1 VRRGDSYI
9 GSKTQATLNQSGILS
24 VREKMSLQ
32 TLKAV
37 NMIVEINHSYE
48 NEYSST
54 VCFYRQE
61 TVRKGPCLRY

>member
-1 VRRGDSYI
+1 MSSI
-9 GSKTQATLNQSGILS
+9 PQATLNRSGL
-24 VREKMSLQ
+24 VYVGEEMSLQ

-37 NMIVEINHSYE
+37 YMIVEINHSYE
-48 NEYSST
+48 NEYSNT

>member
-1 VRRGDSYI
+1 MRQGDSYI
-9 GSKTQATLNQSGILS
+9 GSKTQATPNQSGILS

-54 VCFYRQE
+54 LCFTEQ
-61 TVRKGPCLRY
+61 KLF

>member
-1 VRRGDSYI
+1 
-9 GSKTQATLNQSGILS
+9 

-48 NEYSST
+48 NEHSST